1 MIYFDILTQMY
12 SNHLSISL
20 QLHHW
25 NARFTN
31 NVLSTAQQIWLRK
44 LGGAKPAV
52 SEDGSGIISAG
63 RAKRSFSQPA
73 ESGDR

>member
-1 MIYFDILTQMY
+1 MY
-12 SNHLSISL
+12 TNYVSITL
-20 QLHHW
+20 QFPHW
-25 NARFTN
+25 NTRFTN

-73 ESGDR
+73 ESVDRLVSNK